1 MEKLIFILPAFLFLS
16 CTTSTIREKINQAGD
31 VAGQVSGEF
40 AEGVRK
46 GVEKAFD
53 VTVELTP
60 GLSEKGIRFGKTT
73 VSDDSTGT
81 GNLLTVYVI
90 FDKDFSGELTAKAYD
105 SKSAEMGRKTVQV
118 RGKASE
124 SQFIEFHFD
133 KRTNIDSD
141 SKLVIE

>member
-1 MEKLIFILPAFLFLS
+1 MFILPSLLFLS
-16 CTTSTIREKINQAGD
+16 CTSSTIKEKINQAGD

-53 VTVELTP
+53 VTVELP
-60 GLSEKGIRFGKTT
+60 QSLAEKGIRFGKTT

-81 GNLLTVYVI
+81 DNLLTVYVI
-90 FDKDFSGELTAKAYD
+90 FDQDFSGELTAKAFD
-105 SKSAEMGRKTVQV
+105 SKHAEMGRKTVQV
-118 RGKASE
+118 RGKATE
-124 SQFIEFHFD
+124 SQYIEFHFD